1 MAVHT
6 LASVVDCTKLEITP
20 PVTVMSLAS
29 NPVGTALKVNVTTAV
44 PPAVRTVLSLVIN
57 TPGAVTAVNASDAA
71 VPRLPAVS

>member
-1 MAVHT
+1 MAVQT
-6 LASVVDCTKLEITP
+6 LESVVDCTKLEITP
-20 PVTVMSLAS
+20 PVAVMSLAS

-44 PPAVRTVLSLVIN
+44 SPTLKDVLLVVIT